1 MRFIKK
7 VALIIYSSLILI
19 LSIIACLLVF
29 GWLDFNVIIELI
41 QKAIAGSTSSN
52 IILGVSAA
60 FILLSVICIFFDTPS
75 EKKQKGTQG
84 ILLENE
90 SGKLMISKDTLEN
103 LVNSVAKDFESA
115 EEINTK
121 VEIDKENNLSVFINL
136 VVSPNAVIKE
146 LSNNLQ
152 MRIKEAIKNASDL
165 DVKEV
170 NIKVKN
176 IAPKKEIVKE

>member
-1 MRFIKK
+1 MKFIKK

-29 GWLDFNVIIELI
+29 GWLDFNIITDLM
-41 QKAIAGSTSSN
+41 QKAITGVTSSN
-52 IILGVSAA
+52 IVLGVSAV
-60 FILLSVICIFFDTPS
+60 FILLSVICIFFDAPS
-75 EKKQKGTQG
+75 EKKSKGTQG

-121 VEIDKENNLSVFINL
+121 VEIDKENNLSVFVNL
-136 VVSPNAVIKE
+136 IVSPNAVIKE

-152 MRIKEAIKNASDL
+152 IRIKEAIKNASDL

-176 IAPKKEIVKE
+176 IAPKKEITKE